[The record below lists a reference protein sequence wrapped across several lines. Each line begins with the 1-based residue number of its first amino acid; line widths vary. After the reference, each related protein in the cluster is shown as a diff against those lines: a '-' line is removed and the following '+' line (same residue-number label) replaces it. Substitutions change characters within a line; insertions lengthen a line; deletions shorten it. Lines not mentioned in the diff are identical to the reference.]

1 VVTGWELLTE
11 SVRIIGWALGAGS
24 GAVQANSP
32 RVRFEDRLHRGIEH
46 LTIVRAIR
54 MVAGVALSLA
64 FVAAVLVWLVD
75 PGIGTFRDSL
85 WWAVVTVTTVG
96 YGDVVP
102 ETTGGRLIGA
112 VLMLAGVSAIPI
124 ATSLVVSVF
133 VARMQAEQHERDAA
147 ERAELISRLERIE
160 QALADGRSRPRA

>member
-1 VVTGWELLTE
+1 
-11 SVRIIGWALGAGS
+11 VRGDGVDRVFGHALGAGS
-24 GAVQANSP
+24 RAARANSP
-32 RVRFEDRLHRGIEH
+32 RVRIEDRLHRGIER

-75 PGIGTFRDSL
+75 SGIGSFRDAL

-102 ETTGGRLIGA
+102 ETSGGRLVGA

-133 VARMQAEQHERDAA
+133 VARMQAEQHQRDAA
-147 ERAELISRLERIE
+147 EREELVARLERIE
-160 QALADGRSRPRA
+160 QALARRD